1 MVGKRIDELPLPPGA
16 MVGAVV
22 RGEDVIIAHD
32 STQIEE
38 GDHVIVLVPDKRD
51 MQAVER
57 LFQVGLTF
65 LL

>member
-1 MVGKRIDELPLPPGA
+1 
-16 MVGAVV
+16 MVGALV

-38 GDHVIVLVPDKRD
+38 GDHVIVIVPDKRD